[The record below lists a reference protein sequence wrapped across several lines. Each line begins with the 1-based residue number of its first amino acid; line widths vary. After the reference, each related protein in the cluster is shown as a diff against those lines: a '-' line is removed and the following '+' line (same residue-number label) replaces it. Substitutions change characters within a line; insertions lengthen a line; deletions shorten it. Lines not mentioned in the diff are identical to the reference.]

1 MLLDPQFVAEQILNS
16 LQFSMLLFLLAIGLS
31 VVFGLMDYLNLSHG
45 TIYMFAAYVAFSLT
59 HIGGS
64 FWIALLLAPL
74 VAAAVGVL
82 LYFVL
87 LKRAEK
93 GGHLTQVLLT
103 VGVIYMGTD
112 LIRIVYG
119 DLPKNVPQPEA
130 LNGAINLFGIPYPS
144 YRLFIIGLGLAIMVV
159 LYFVL
164 ERTRLGA
171 LVRAGVDDRATAE
184 TLGIDIA
191 KVFALVF
198 GIGTYLAGIAGVVA
212 APVVPGRGE
221 YGAGPPVDRSAD
233 VPAARAGAVHDH
245 PVVEPRGSE
254 PVLEDD
260 VRHRGA
266 ADVAEA
272 DQCDGVSTRLP
283 RWWEHPQSR
292 SFTRDAVPQFTSV
305 ITIDPHSAFQK
316 PSTWKPMPTPPAI
329 HAVSISI
336 RALMTSRNSPSVKTM
351 NGIEKNVTTGRTKLL
366 TNPRISAT
374 SSSGSSLCRISSW
387 PAVGPVK

>member
-1 MLLDPQFVAEQILNS
+1 MLLDPQFLAEQILNS

-64 FWIALLLAPL
+64 FWVALLLAPL
-74 VAAAVGVL
+74 AAAAVGVL
-82 LYFVL
+82 LYFLL

-103 VGVIYMGTD
+103 VGIIYMGTD

-144 YRLFIIGLGLAIMVV
+144 YRLFIIGLGLTIMVV

-212 APVVPGRGE
+212 APVFSVYPGMDVSIIILVLIVVVVGGLGSLRGVIV
-221 YGAGPPVDRSAD
+221 GSLLIGFAD
-233 VPAARAGAVHDH
+233 TFGKI
-245 PVVEPRGSE
+245 
-254 PVLEDD
+254 L
-260 VRHRGA
+260 
-266 ADVAEA
+266 
-272 DQCDGVSTRLP
+272 
-283 RWWEHPQSR
+283 
-292 SFTRDAVPQFTSV
+292 VPQFAMMMIYLVMALVLIFRPSGLLPARRFSV
-305 ITIDPHSAFQK
+305 
-316 PSTWKPMPTPPAI
+316 
-329 HAVSISI
+329 
-336 RALMTSRNSPSVKTM
+336 
-351 NGIEKNVTTGRTKLL
+351 
-366 TNPRISAT
+366 
-374 SSSGSSLCRISSW
+374 SG
-387 PAVGPVK
+387 

>member
-1 MLLDPQFVAEQILNS
+1 MLLDPQFLAEQVLNS

-64 FWIALLLAPL
+64 FWVALLLAPL

-212 APVVPGRGE
+212 APVFSVYPGMDVPG
-221 YGAGPPVDRSAD
+221 D
-233 VPAARAGAVHDH
+233 
-245 PVVEPRGSE
+245 
-254 PVLEDD
+254 
-260 VRHRGA
+260 
-266 ADVAEA
+266 
-272 DQCDGVSTRLP
+272 
-283 RWWEHPQSR
+283 
-292 SFTRDAVPQFTSV
+292 FT
-305 ITIDPHSAFQK
+305 
-316 PSTWKPMPTPPAI
+316 
-329 HAVSISI
+329 
-336 RALMTSRNSPSVKTM
+336 
-351 NGIEKNVTTGRTKLL
+351 
-366 TNPRISAT
+366 
-374 SSSGSSLCRISSW
+374 
-387 PAVGPVK
+387 